1 MLVRQDFGSVLR
13 GEDTA
18 TNDRDLLVDPLPG
31 AALLDI
37 GDLQMDLEDLLGIQV
52 GHQHGWAGAGFD
64 NIFVER
70 LSRSVKYE
78 DVYLKGY
85 PR

>member
-1 MLVRQDFGSVLR
+1 VLVRQDFDSVLR

-18 TNDRDLLVDPLPG
+18 TNDLDLLVDPLPG
-31 AALLDI
+31 AALLDL
-37 GDLQMDLEDLLGIQV
+37 GDLQMDLEDLLGIRV

-70 LSRSVKYE
+70 LWRSVKYE
-78 DVYLKGY
+78 DMYLKGY